1 MKICRFNG
9 NRLGVVSD
17 DVIHDI
23 TERFDRSLSW
33 PLAPGDAIARQLVGA
48 NLAEID
54 LSGVPRVAL
63 GDVRIESPIANP
75 GKIIGAPINYKAHI
89 EEANAD
95 KEISHGHVYTSL
107 DQYGLFL
114 KAGSSLIGPHDKVI
128 PRFPDRRTDHEVE
141 LAVVIG
147 RVASRVT
154 RENALDHVLG
164 YTVGLDMTVRGK
176 EFPTFRKSPDTY
188 CVLGPWL
195 VTPDEVPDPNQLA
208 LKLSVNGEVR
218 QNSNTRA
225 MIFDVQRLI
234 EYASTSY
241 TLYPG
246 DIIMTGTPDG
256 VGPVEPGDLIEAEVA
271 QVGRLSIVVG

>member
-1 MKICRFNG
+1 
-9 NRLGVVSD
+9 
-17 DVIHDI
+17 
-23 TERFDRSLSW
+23 
-33 PLAPGDAIARQLVGA
+33 
-48 NLAEID
+48 
-54 LSGVPRVAL
+54 
-63 GDVRIESPIANP
+63 
-75 GKIIGAPINYKAHI
+75 
-89 EEANAD
+89 
-95 KEISHGHVYTSL
+95 
-107 DQYGLFL
+107 
-114 KAGSSLIGPHDKVI
+114 
-128 PRFPDRRTDHEVE
+128 VE

-164 YTVGLDMTVRGK
+164 YTVGLDMTVRGT

-188 CVLGPWL
+188 SVLGPWL
-195 VTPDEVPDPNQLA
+195 VTSDEVLDPNQLA

-234 EYASTSY
+234 EYASSFY

-246 DIIMTGTPDG
+246 DIIMTGTPEG

-271 QVGRLSIVVG
+271 QVGHLSIVVG